1 MKVIYF
7 LRDYFIKLIQKE
19 EDPNIFYPTCHN
31 YLDEL
36 QEKSVKKFTKLK
48 INISVLVSLLTR
60 KKLKPPF
67 QKLKS
72 LPLKRKD
79 SSDEKFLMK
88 IQKKDNNSKDHFL
101 NIFYQNNP
109 PCLVIRGDDEKSQI
123 RPKTVNIP
131 NGSNQK
137 EFIKA
142 IEPNVIHYFF
152 KILLLFN

>member
-1 MKVIYF
+1 M
-7 LRDYFIKLIQKE
+7 
-19 EDPNIFYPTCHN
+19 
-31 YLDEL
+31 
-36 QEKSVKKFTKLK
+36 
-48 INISVLVSLLTR
+48 VSLLTR

-72 LPLKRKD
+72 LPLKKKN

-101 NIFYQNNP
+101 NIYYQNNP
-109 PCLVIRGDDEKSQI
+109 PCLIIKGDDEKSQI

-131 NGSNQK
+131 NGSSQK

-142 IEPNVIHYFF
+142 IEPNVFIIFSKYYYFLIRLSF
-152 KILLLFN
+152 LKRIM